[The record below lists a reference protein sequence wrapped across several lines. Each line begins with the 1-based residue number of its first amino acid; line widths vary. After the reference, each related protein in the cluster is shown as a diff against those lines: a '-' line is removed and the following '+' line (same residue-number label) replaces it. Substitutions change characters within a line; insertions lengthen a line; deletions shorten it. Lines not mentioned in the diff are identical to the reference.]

1 MCVCGRTFGRSVQKQ
16 HEGRGGTDARAGDRR
31 WADRT
36 SYGTVV
42 SVDTMFETAGPSVAT
57 CCQHVGGSSDEH
69 MEQNEIVVL
78 GGQGN
83 CRLLWSTLP
92 HKHTVAH
99 VKEARDTPSISA
111 AKDAIP
117 ASVFVTNDPR
127 IGIASHERRDTDS
140 PLARR
145 PGIRPVWPGKR
156 GPWRV
161 PAKQP
166 KRRGRPG
173 TARLN
178 RGS

>member
-1 MCVCGRTFGRSVQKQ
+1 MEQ
-16 HEGRGGTDARAGDRR
+16 HE
-31 WADRT
+31 
-36 SYGTVV
+36 
-42 SVDTMFETAGPSVAT
+42 
-57 CCQHVGGSSDEH
+57 
-69 MEQNEIVVL
+69 IVLL

-92 HKHTVAH
+92 HQHTVAH
-99 VKEARDTPSISA
+99 VKEARDTPSTSA
-111 AKDAIP
+111 AKGAIR

-127 IGIASHERRDTDS
+127 FCIACMSDATQTRRW
-140 PLARR
+140 LAAAR
-145 PGIRPVWPGKR
+145 IRPAWPGKR